1 MERNKITENTK
12 VKELLEDY
20 PWLLDEA
27 IKLDERFK
35 MVNSPMGRML
45 LKKATLVDL
54 AKLGNLN
61 VEDVVKEIEKMIENH
76 EEEKEEE

>member
-45 LKKATLVDL
+45 LKKATLIDL

-61 VEDVVKEIEKMIENH
+61 VEDVVKEIEKMIDSKEKK
-76 EEEKEEE
+76 KEEE

>member
-45 LKKATLVDL
+45 LKKATLIDL

-61 VEDVVKEIEKMIENH
+61 VEDVVKEIEKMIESH

>member
-61 VEDVVKEIEKMIENH
+61 VEDVVKEIEKMIDSH

>member
-45 LKKATLVDL
+45 LKKATLIDL

-61 VEDVVKEIEKMIENH
+61 VEDVVKEIEKMIDSH
-76 EEEKEEE
+76 EEEKEED

>member
-12 VKELLEDY
+12 VKELLENY

-61 VEDVVKEIEKMIENH
+61 VEDVVKEIEKMIESH

>member
-61 VEDVVKEIEKMIENH
+61 VEDVVKEIEKMIESH

>member
-45 LKKATLVDL
+45 LKKATLIDL

-61 VEDVVKEIEKMIENH
+61 VEDVVKEIEKMIDSH

>member
-45 LKKATLVDL
+45 LKKATLIDL

>member
-35 MVNSPMGRML
+35 MVNSPMGRIL